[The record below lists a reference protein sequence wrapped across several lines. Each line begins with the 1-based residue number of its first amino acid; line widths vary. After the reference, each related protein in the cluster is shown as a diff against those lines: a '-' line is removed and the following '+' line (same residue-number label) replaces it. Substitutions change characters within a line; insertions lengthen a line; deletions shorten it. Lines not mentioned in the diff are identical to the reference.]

1 MRLLTFLTI
10 FCISISA
17 SAATVK
23 DLYDVAVPVE
33 DQTEESRTD
42 AIGGAFQ
49 RMLVRLSGTEQVLEN
64 PVLMG
69 EQSNAQSYM
78 SSLRY
83 ERGTEEQ
90 LLLSVTF
97 MAGPMQKLLE
107 RAAAPVWGSSRPRTQ
122 LWLAVNS
129 DEGRTAVGPE
139 EGEWKAAFDGA
150 MRRRG
155 LPWMFP
161 AWGLEDPMALPVASL
176 WGLFEEDIA
185 SAAARYS
192 SDGYLAGR
200 IMAVGG
206 AYSFTGYIHHS
217 DIRHS
222 LSVQADTP
230 ELLALEVAAEVAE
243 KLSERYAVIPLAGID
258 NNELIRVTGINTF
271 ADYRALLEYLSAN
284 VAVRDVVVV
293 ASDRD
298 EVTLA
303 LDLTT
308 GWSQVLDSMALDK
321 KIIADEE
328 GVAYV
333 WQR

>member
-1 MRLLTFLTI
+1 
-10 FCISISA
+10 
-17 SAATVK
+17 
-23 DLYDVAVPVE
+23 
-33 DQTEESRTD
+33 
-42 AIGGAFQ
+42 
-49 RMLVRLSGTEQVLEN
+49 
-64 PVLMG
+64 
-69 EQSNAQSYM
+69 
-78 SSLRY
+78 
-83 ERGTEEQ
+83 
-90 LLLSVTF
+90 
-97 MAGPMQKLLE
+97 
-107 RAAAPVWGSSRPRTQ
+107 
-122 LWLAVNS
+122 
-129 DEGRTAVGPE
+129 
-139 EGEWKAAFDGA
+139 

-161 AWGLEDPMALPVASL
+161 AWDLEDQMALPVASL